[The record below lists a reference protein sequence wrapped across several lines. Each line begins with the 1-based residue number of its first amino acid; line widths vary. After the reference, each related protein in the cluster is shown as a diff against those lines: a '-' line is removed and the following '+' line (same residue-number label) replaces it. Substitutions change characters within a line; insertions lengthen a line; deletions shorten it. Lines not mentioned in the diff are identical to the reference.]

1 MPGAF
6 WGEGK
11 SSWQE
16 TLVQWLAQQSS
27 SSKAMST
34 QAVTDHEHRRRNL
47 LMAEQVFMT
56 LEDQRSKNLREDLQ
70 EQKLWALDQAN
81 TWVDLDPREFQ
92 VPYKVMLTW
101 YISKT
106 NGLVDKEL
114 DQEKEVELSRQVGS
128 YFEATKRTMQICA
141 FEGCDQ
147 VHAGPHCI
155 WNHMALCKFKHPIP
169 KRVQEKAKEEEL
181 RAPGSLHGKLRALTS
196 LDWGWLTR
204 SYICKKDKTCGLGI
218 DEPGSSSKLDK
229 PCRWFMQGKCFLAT
243 CKFRHLTPEEMEYAE
258 PCVPKGK
265 DLYYYYLL
273 FLFLPLFLLLLL
285 LLLLILLALLSEGRS
300 ATLDSKPDSDCR
312 SKEDMAEGPEEKE
325 TEGKETENSKRVQA
339 RIASRGAHREPF
351 S

>member
-16 TLVQWLAQQSS
+16 TLVQQLAQQSS

-34 QAVTDHEHRRRNL
+34 QAVTAHEHRRKNL
-47 LMAEQVFMT
+47 LIAEQIFMS

-114 DQEKEVELSRQVGS
+114 DQEKEAELSRQVGS

-141 FEGCDQ
+141 FEGCDLTHLQ
-147 VHAGPHCI
+147 WFWP
-155 WNHMALCKFKHPIP
+155 ALG
-169 KRVQEKAKEEEL
+169 VA
-181 RAPGSLHGKLRALTS
+181 
-196 LDWGWLTR
+196 
-204 SYICKKDKTCGLGI
+204 
-218 DEPGSSSKLDK
+218 
-229 PCRWFMQGKCFLAT
+229 
-243 CKFRHLTPEEMEYAE
+243 
-258 PCVPKGK
+258 
-265 DLYYYYLL
+265 
-273 FLFLPLFLLLLL
+273 
-285 LLLLILLALLSEGRS
+285 
-300 ATLDSKPDSDCR
+300 
-312 SKEDMAEGPEEKE
+312 
-325 TEGKETENSKRVQA
+325 
-339 RIASRGAHREPF
+339 
-351 S
+351 